1 MIMPVP
7 SSRLSDATKLA
18 PMVIPSGTLCSAMAQ
33 AMTMPATNRAIFES
47 SRLRCSAKW
56 SAWMSSSRSS
66 CVLGCDFLATWGTSC
81 RVRRSMARFSPYT
94 TATPAM
100 TAPAATSTAWLVNVS
115 AASTDSVS
123 RSKHTMESMM
133 PPANDSSRLTVRF
146 DSLLNSAP
154 TMPPNPVPPA
164 PATSVTTVMNTNGS
178 MIPLYP

>member
-1 MIMPVP
+1 MSFCRIFH
-7 SSRLSDATKLA
+7 T
-18 PMVIPSGTLCSAMAQ
+18 TETCSNS
-33 AMTMPATNRAIFES
+33 TSHCIFQ
-47 SRLRCSAKW
+47 RNFTFYL
-56 SAWMSSSRSS
+56 
-66 CVLGCDFLATWGTSC
+66 
-81 RVRRSMARFSPYT
+81 
-94 TATPAM
+94 
-100 TAPAATSTAWLVNVS
+100 APAATSTAWLVNVS